1 MYEDL
6 SGPEMRRLI
15 ALMNEEQAALCS
27 AARGANAKP
36 SFYVVGRIDASAIV
50 SDEIGK
56 LLLIML

>member
-1 MYEDL
+1 
-6 SGPEMRRLI
+6 MRRLI